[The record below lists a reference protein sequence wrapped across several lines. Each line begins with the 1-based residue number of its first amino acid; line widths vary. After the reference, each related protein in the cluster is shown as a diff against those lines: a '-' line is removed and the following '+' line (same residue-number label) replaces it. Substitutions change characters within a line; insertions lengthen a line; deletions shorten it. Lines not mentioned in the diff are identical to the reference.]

1 VKQIIISLFVIVG
14 LAGFQAQADVHPNL
28 MLTANSAKIL
38 STNLGRVPLLDSTF
52 ERALEEIAPYLESQ
66 VDVPLPK
73 DAGGGYTH
81 ERHKKNGQA
90 IQQAGFLYQITGD
103 KKYLLLVQD
112 LLMRYTELYPT
123 LGKHPEHK
131 HQSPGKLFWQILNDA
146 VWLVYVIQ
154 GYDAVL
160 LDLRETDRQTIETQ
174 LLRPYVDYLSVESS
188 KTFNKIHNHGTW
200 AAAAV
205 GMTGLTLNDQHMLDI
220 ALKGSNK
227 DGSTGFLKQ
236 MDMLFSPDGYYT
248 EGPYYQRYAMM
259 PFLVFAR
266 ALDNKQPDYKIFA
279 YRDQVLLKAVYA
291 AINLSYNNLF
301 FPLNDAIKD
310 KGLDTIE
317 MVYGVDIAYAL
328 TGDAG
333 LLSVAKD
340 QGQVLLSGDGLE
352 VARAIAAGKTEE
364 FHFTSQVLRDGAE
377 GESGGVVVLREKNSA
392 LVLKAASQGMG
403 HGHFDR
409 LAWLYYDN
417 DAEVV
422 SDYGAVRFLNV
433 VTKRGG
439 VYLPENKTWGKHTV
453 AHNTLVVDGA
463 SQFDGKVKL
472 ANKTSSKLLAFSPK
486 PGLQIVSARED
497 HAYPGVALQRTM
509 IMASPQALQAPLI
522 LDLFDVKAKDEH
534 QYDLPLHY
542 QGHLTYL
549 NAKPKVALNKL
560 LPLGGANGY
569 QHLWNKGE
577 MKVAGGSAQVT
588 WLQGNRFYSST
599 NYMPR
604 GASVILAELGAND
617 PEFNL
622 RRESSFIVRYPKMAK
637 AQFFSVLES
646 HGEYNGSREFTLQ
659 PKSKVAGVEI
669 ERIQQ
674 YRALKVKF
682 VNGGQYTLVLADDMQ
697 AGKQH
702 TLRVGEKS
710 IRWQGPASS
719 FEEVVDDKAQ

>member
-1 VKQIIISLFVIVG
+1 VKHLIATLFFVFG
-14 LAGFQAQADVHPNL
+14 LAAQACADAHPNL
-28 MLTANSAKIL
+28 MLTASSAKEL
-38 STNLGRVPLLDSTF
+38 RANLGQAPLLDSTF
-52 ERALEEIAPYLESQ
+52 ERAVEEINPYLESQ
-66 VDVPLPK
+66 VDVPFPK

-103 KKYLLLVQD
+103 KKYLALAQD
-112 LLMRYTELYPT
+112 LLLRYAELYPT
-123 LGKHPEHK
+123 LGAHPEHK

-160 LDLRETDRQTIETQ
+160 AALSDADRLTIETQ
-174 LLRPYVDYLSVESS
+174 LLRPYVNFLTVESS

-205 GMTGLTLNDQHMLDI
+205 GMTGLALNDQHMLDI
-220 ALKGSNK
+220 ALKGSKK
-227 DGSTGFLKQ
+227 DGNTGFLKQ

-266 ALDNKQPDYKIFA
+266 ALDNKKPDYKIFA
-279 YRDQVLLKAVYA
+279 YRDKVLLKAVFA
-291 AINLSYNNLF
+291 TINLSYNNLF

-333 LLSVAKD
+333 LLSIARD
-340 QGQVLLSGDGLE
+340 QGQVLLSGDGLK
-352 VARAIAAGKTEE
+352 VAADIAAGKTQE
-364 FHFTSQVLRDGAE
+364 FQFTSQVLRDGAD
-377 GESGGVVVLREKNSA
+377 GMSGGVTILREKNSA
-392 LVLKAASQGMG
+392 LVFKAGSQGMG

-417 DAEVV
+417 GAEIV

-439 VYLPENKTWGKHTV
+439 VYLPENKTWGKQTV
-453 AHNTLVVDGA
+453 AHNTLVVDGV
-463 SQFDGKVKL
+463 SQFKGKVKE
-472 ANKTSSKLLAFSPK
+472 ANKTSSKLLAFSSES
-486 PGLQIVSARED
+486 GLQLVSARED

-509 IMASPQALQAPLI
+509 ILASPEALKAPLI
-522 LDLFDVKAKDEH
+522 LDLFDVKTNDEH

-542 QGHLTYL
+542 QGHLTFL
-549 NAKPKVALNKL
+549 NATPNVALNKL
-560 LPLGGANGY
+560 LPLGKADGY

-577 MKVAGGSAQVT
+577 MKVESDSAQVT
-588 WLQGNRFYSST
+588 WLNGNRFYSST
-599 NYMPR
+599 NYMPK
-604 GASVILAELGAND
+604 GASLILAELGAND

-622 RRESSFIVRYPKMAK
+622 RRESSFIVRYPKMAN
-637 AQFFSVLES
+637 AQFFSALES

-659 PKSKVAGVEI
+659 PKSKVASLEVE
-669 ERIQQ
+669 RMHG

-682 VNGGQYTLVLADDMQ
+682 VNGGHYTVVLADDLR
-697 AGKQH
+697 ADKQH
-702 TLRVGEKS
+702 RLKVGEKN

-719 FEEVVDDKAQ
+719 FEEMVNGNAQ